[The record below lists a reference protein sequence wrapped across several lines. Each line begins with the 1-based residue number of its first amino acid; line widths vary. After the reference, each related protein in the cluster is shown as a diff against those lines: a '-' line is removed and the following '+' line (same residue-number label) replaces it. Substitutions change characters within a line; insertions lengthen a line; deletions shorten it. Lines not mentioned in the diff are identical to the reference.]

1 MPRPQS
7 AAETH
12 SPPRLP
18 TPPAEEPRWLIW
30 CDGSACPNPGR
41 MGFGAVLRGPD
52 GSTHTLSQAGHTSG
66 CNNEAEARALL
77 ATLELAHRLGARQLR
92 IHSDSDVLVR
102 LTQDATSREAVRL
115 APLFAEIRAR
125 LGAFAAVE
133 ITWLPQH
140 RNREADELA
149 RAALGLPPRAPA
161 KPSRRQR

>member
-77 ATLELAHRLGARQLR
+77 QPFSAEGLEARP
-92 IHSDSDVLVR
+92 
-102 LTQDATSREAVRL
+102 APRET
-115 APLFAEIRAR
+115 RAS
-125 LGAFAAVE
+125 V
-133 ITWLPQH
+133 
-140 RNREADELA
+140 
-149 RAALGLPPRAPA
+149 APA
-161 KPSRRQR
+161 DSQLF